1 MEAFQ
6 LKGPEAPAVGRYA
19 RIGVVLPVLSLFM
32 LAGHFLR
39 LGNPGLCFSIAAL
52 SALAVTRR
60 ASVRIALMGALAAG
74 LVVWAGAWRI
84 P

>member
-1 MEAFQ
+1 
-6 LKGPEAPAVGRYA
+6 
-19 RIGVVLPVLSLFM
+19 M

-39 LGNPGLCFSIAAL
+39 RGNPGLCFSIAAL